1 MEPQNIQPVEP
12 QNIQHVEQQNIQP
25 VEPQNI
31 QHVELSSSSLPILN
45 QNDIIVRNDGFSY

>member
-12 QNIQHVEQQNIQP
+12 QNIQP

-31 QHVELSSSSLPILN
+31 QPVELSSSSLPILN
-45 QNDIIVRNDGFSY
+45 QNDIIVRNDGFAY